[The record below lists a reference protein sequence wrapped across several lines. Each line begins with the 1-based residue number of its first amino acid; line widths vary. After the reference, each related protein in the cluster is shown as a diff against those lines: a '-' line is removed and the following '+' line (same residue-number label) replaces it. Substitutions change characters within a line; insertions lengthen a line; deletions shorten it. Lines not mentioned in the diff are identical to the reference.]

1 MVAMVLKARM
11 RARSGLEPRFCQRP
25 REEERNSPPEPLGL
39 AMTVERPPSVR
50 RGFEGPPTRLG
61 SLSPDS
67 LAKVRHSEVS
77 SMEWDSM
84 TRPHSEQTVSPAEW
98 SKTTS
103 VCFLQSL
110 QNASDIF
117 FLLSKVTIQCRDSV
131 FTRCVFEE
139 REKEKEPTAAA
150 RRTSLRFLYL

>member
-1 MVAMVLKARM
+1 MGIWIGTLGSDLSDMVAMVLKARM

-39 AMTVERPPSVR
+39 AMTVDRPPSVR
-50 RGFEGPPTRLG
+50 RGLEGPPTRLG

-77 SMEWDSM
+77 SMEWDSR

-98 SKTTS
+98 SNTTS

-117 FLLSKVTIQCRDSV
+117 FLLSRFNTMQETL
-131 FTRCVFEE
+131 FTRGECF
-139 REKEKEPTAAA
+139 
-150 RRTSLRFLYL
+150 